1 MLDFKQKK
9 DRLDDFDH
17 NVKHC
22 LRNEITSKS
31 TVIDELGVDNIDD
44 ASRSFNIACTKIM
57 FKDYLED
64 NNMKVCELQAI
75 LSDVYQSFINDVT
88 SNKPKTKT
96 SSAKSS
102 SRKITVGAETEN
114 NISNKVV
121 SSNDDGVVNIS
132 KKLIKN

>member
-1 MLDFKQKK
+1 MDFKQQK
-9 DRLDDFDH
+9 DRLDDFDY

-22 LRNEITSKS
+22 HRNEITSKS
-31 TVIDELGVDNIDD
+31 TVIDELVVDNID
-44 ASRSFNIACTKIM
+44 AAGRSFNIACTKIM

-64 NNMKVCELQAI
+64 NNMKVCELQVI
-75 LSDVYQSFINDVT
+75 LNDVYQSFINDVT

-102 SRKITVGAETEN
+102 SRKATVGAETEN

-132 KKLIKN
+132 KKLVKS